1 MDGIHDLGGKQGY
14 GPIDVHEKDEPFH
27 ADYEGRMWAISR
39 LCAAPD
45 WTIDWWRN
53 VREHIDPVDY
63 LSRPYF
69 DSWMQTY
76 AAAYMC
82 SGLFT
87 AEEIIN
93 GHTEHKGPPAKAL
106 SYDEAIE
113 TQRNSCRD
121 FSLPC
126 DSPTRFKV
134 GDQIRTVEFIGAAH
148 TRLPQYARNKPGVIR
163 AYTGSH
169 PFPDDSARGVERG
182 EHLYSVT
189 FAARDL
195 WGPDASARDCVIIDL
210 WESYL
215 VAR

>member
-14 GPIDVHEKDEPFH
+14 GPVDVHEKDEPFH

-39 LCAAPD
+39 LCGAPD

-53 VREHIDPVDY
+53 VREHIEPVDY

-76 AAAYMC
+76 AAAYIC
-82 SGLFT
+82 SGIFT
-87 AEEIIN
+87 PDEIIA
-93 GHTEHKGPPAKAL
+93 GHTHHKGPPATPL

-113 TQRNSCRD
+113 TQRKSCLD
-121 FSLPC
+121 FSLPS
-126 DSPTRFKV
+126 DGPARFNA
-134 GDQIRTVEFIGAAH
+134 GDLVQTVEFIDAAH
-148 TRLPQYARNKPGVIR
+148 TRLPQYARNKPAVIR

-169 PFPDDSARGVERG
+169 LFPDDSARGIERG

-189 FAARDL
+189 FRAQDL
-195 WGPDASARDCVIIDL
+195 WGPRANPKDSVILDL

-215 VAR
+215 EPR